1 VGDGGAYGAG
11 LIAGDSLLL
20 DASWR
25 PLNPSMRILVHDYA
39 GHPFQ
44 VQLSRKLSARGHK
57 VLHLYC
63 GSTHTPRGE
72 LARRCDDGTTFD
84 IHGISLDAQIPKTI
98 FWRRYQL
105 EREYA
110 AKLVAATREFG
121 PEVVISA
128 NTPSLAQ
135 YRLARGCRRQGVRL
149 VSWIQDVYGVAAY
162 KLLSRKLPVV
172 GHAVGKYFI
181 GLDRWSARAS
191 DAIVAITEDFRGILS
206 QWGIEPL
213 RVHVIENWA
222 PLEALPMRPREN
234 DWSRQ
239 QRLGAGVRF
248 IYSGTLA
255 MKHNPALLLE
265 LARMLDGRAEWA
277 AGESAKRPEASQGV
291 NDAGGELIVI
301 SEGAGV
307 KWLAD
312 EAAAQ
317 NVRSLKCLPFQPFEA
332 MADVLSSADVLV
344 AILEADA
351 GVFSVPSKVLS
362 YLCAGRPLLLAVPPE
377 NLAAKIVAKNKAGLV
392 VEPANMMGFIA
403 AAKQLAQS
411 PDMRERLGAAARRHA
426 EANFDIERIADRFE
440 AILAGDSKSS

>member
-1 VGDGGAYGAG
+1 
-11 LIAGDSLLL
+11 
-20 DASWR
+20 
-25 PLNPSMRILVHDYA
+25 MRILVHDYA

-44 VQLSRKLSARGHK
+44 VQLSRKLAARGHD

-72 LARRCDDGTTFD
+72 LARRSDDPATFD
-84 IHGISLDAQIPKTI
+84 IRGISLASQIPKTN
-98 FWRRYQL
+98 FWRRYRL

-110 AKLVAATREFG
+110 AKLVAATKEFA
-121 PEVVISA
+121 PEVMISA

-135 YRLARGCRRQGVRL
+135 YRLARGCQRQGVRL

-181 GLDRWSARAS
+181 RLDRWSARAS

-206 QWGIEPL
+206 QWGIEPA

-222 PLEALPMRPREN
+222 PLDALAMRPREN

-239 QRLGAGVRF
+239 EGLGEGVRF

-255 MKHNPALLLE
+255 LKHNPALLLE
-265 LARMLDGRAEWA
+265 LGRMLDERA
-277 AGESAKRPEASQGV
+277 AGESSKGADASCGV
-291 NDAGGELIVI
+291 SGAGGELVVI
-301 SEGAGV
+301 SEGLGV
-307 KWLAD
+307 NWLAE

-317 NVRSLKCLPFQPFEA
+317 NVRSLKSLPFQPFEA
-332 MADVLSSADVLV
+332 MAEVLSSADVLV

-362 YLCAGRPLLLAVPPE
+362 YLCAGRPLLLAVPQE
-377 NLAAKIVAKNKAGLV
+377 NLAAKIVVRNEAGLV
-392 VEPANMMGFIA
+392 VEPSDLPAFIA
-403 AAKQLAQS
+403 AAKQLTDS
-411 PDMRERLGAAARRHA
+411 PELRARLGTAARRYA

-440 AILAGDSKSS
+440 AILTGPLKAA